1 MQVWATP
8 NPNRPHGLSV
18 KEAQLRLVRFGLNA
32 LEKQEGRNVAR
43 IFLDQLLSPLVAI
56 LILASGVA
64 FFLGDEL
71 DAIIIVSIVAIN
83 AFLGF
88 YQEFK
93 AEKTVQ
99 GLRALISHK
108 TKVIRG
114 SKMILLDSKY
124 LVPGDLVVL
133 KIGDL
138 IPADLRLISADGLT
152 INEAPLTGESMPV
165 LKTTEV
171 LPEEFHLPQQLTN
184 MVFMG
189 TSVASGEGMGLVV
202 TTGNE
207 TFFGKISSYLKEP
220 EEKSDFEKSV
230 TVFSSFL
237 LKVILVMTVFVFGVN
252 AFLNHGVLNS
262 FLFALALAVGITPEQ
277 LPIIITISLSKGA
290 QKLAKAKVIIKKL
303 SSIEDLGNMDVLC
316 TDKTGT
322 LTQGKLKLQSYLNM
336 EAKDDP
342 LVLIYSLL
350 CSDSDNIIDRALWES
365 KSRAGAEKAMK
376 KFKILDRNE
385 FDFERRR
392 MSVLIKTPEGKRL
405 LIVKGA
411 FESLNPISKVPSGF
425 PVLLDD
431 YRNSG
436 FNTIALAVKELKKD
450 SSTKSDETGLT
461 MLGFLTFFDPP
472 REDAAAALKELE
484 RLGVRIKVLSGDD
497 PLVTRSVC
505 KQVGFKIEGQ
515 RIYTGDELDKMSKRR
530 FNEVV
535 HKYNVFSRIAPE
547 HKYHIVK
554 ALNSGEK
561 VTVAFLG
568 DGINDAPAIKIA
580 DVGISVNTATDIA
593 KEAADIILL
602 EKDLAVIGQGVTY
615 GRHIFAN
622 IRKYILNTVSANYGN
637 MFTVAIS
644 SLFLPFVPLLPSQ
657 ILLNN
662 LVTDTPMLAISTDN
676 VDEETQRK
684 PTKLNVKMI
693 RSFMSSFGV
702 LSSFFDLLLIVTLF
716 FVFKTSPEVFRSAW
730 FLESA
735 LSEMVVTFSLRTQR
749 PFYKSR
755 PGGTLFWL
763 STFVVAILF
772 VALYVP
778 VFGQWFELVPLSGPL
793 LAWCL
798 VVVGLY
804 FVACEL
810 FKLRFFKKNAFT

>member
-8 NPNRPHGLSV
+8 NPIRPHGLSA

-32 LEKQEGRNVAR
+32 LDKQEGRKAWK
-43 IFLDQLLSPLVAI
+43 IFLDQLVSPLVAV

-71 DAIIIVSIVAIN
+71 DTIIIVSIVLIN

-88 YQEFK
+88 FQEFK

-99 GLRALISHK
+99 SLRALISPK
-108 TKVIRG
+108 AKVIRNG
-114 SKMILLDSKY
+114 KTVLLDSKY

-138 IPADLRLISADGLT
+138 IPADLRLLKVDGLT
-152 INEAPLTGESMPV
+152 MNEAPLTGESMPV
-165 LKTTEV
+165 LKTTDV
-171 LPEEFHLPQQLTN
+171 LPEEYRLPQQLSN
-184 MVFMG
+184 MAFMG
-189 TSVASGEGMGLVV
+189 TAVASGEGLGLVV
-202 TTGNE
+202 TTGKE
-207 TFFGKISSYLKEP
+207 TFFGKISTYLKEP

-230 TVFSSFL
+230 TGFSNFL

-252 AFLNHGVLNS
+252 AFLNHGALES

-290 QKLAKAKVIIKKL
+290 QRLAKAKVVVKKL

-342 LVLIYSLL
+342 LILTYALL
-350 CSDSDNIIDRALWES
+350 CSDTDNLIDRALWES
-365 KSRAGAEKAMK
+365 KSRAGAEKEMK
-376 KFKILDRNE
+376 KFKVLDRNE

-392 MSVLIKTPEGKRL
+392 MSVLVKAPNGKRL

-411 FESLNPISKVPSGF
+411 YESLVHLSKVPAGF
-425 PVLLDD
+425 PALLDD
-431 YRNSG
+431 YRSSG
-436 FNTIALAVKELKKD
+436 FNTIAVAVKELKKND
-450 SSTKSDETGLT
+450 SNKSDESGLT

-472 REDAAAALKELE
+472 RDDAAAALKDLA
-484 RLGVRIKVLSGDD
+484 RLGVKIKVLSGDD

-505 KQVGFKIEGQ
+505 KQVGFAIEGQ
-515 RIYTGDELDKMSKRR
+515 KIYTGEELDKMSKSR
-530 FNEVV
+530 FMEVV

-547 HKYHIVK
+547 HKYKIVK

-568 DGINDAPAIKIA
+568 DGINDAPAIKVA

-602 EKDLAVIGQGVTY
+602 EKDLAVIGQGVLY

-684 PTKLNVKMI
+684 PSKLNVKMI
-693 RSFMSSFGV
+693 RAFMTSFGV
-702 LSSFFDLLLIVTLF
+702 LSSFFDLMLIVTLVY
-716 FVFKTSPEVFRSAW
+716 VFKTGPEAFRSAW

-763 STFVVAILF
+763 SVVVIGILF
-772 VALYVP
+772 AAMYLP
-778 VFGQWFELVPLSGPL
+778 FFGQWFELVPLSGTL
-793 LAWCL
+793 LGWCL
-798 VVVGLY
+798 TVVALY

-810 FKLRFFKKNAFT
+810 FKLRFFKKTSLT